1 VNPKT
6 GRKVL
11 TNSKIGRVVLNNYLK
26 ASNGANIV
34 GGASPIYQGPGYD
47 YVNYLTTTSF
57 TPFSVIDTFH
67 TDLFHFLT
75 NTPHYLAHFGILSAT
90 PIINVNDKD
99 GMEAARLFLEQI
111 EVYFDYPA
119 YFSDFTKG
127 MVPGTYRNSLSLPD
141 YVGISEDSSCTLTS
155 GREATARECYI
166 RTILV
171 QSAKLR
177 LFHLMHNNGVDIR
190 PAMEHI
196 LSECAALQK
205 IINLLYITFSG
216 QECVN
221 IHGGQACLDEYI
233 EIIKDIFNSY
243 WSQETIGEIL
253 DQTINN
259 LGEKD
264 ITLSKDQINDIL
276 TTKVEWG
283 IGNIPTDIGQGLL
296 F

>member
-1 VNPKT
+1 
-6 GRKVL
+6 
-11 TNSKIGRVVLNNYLK
+11 
-26 ASNGANIV
+26 
-34 GGASPIYQGPGYD
+34 
-47 YVNYLTTTSF
+47 
-57 TPFSVIDTFH
+57 
-67 TDLFHFLT
+67 
-75 NTPHYLAHFGILSAT
+75 
-90 PIINVNDKD
+90 
-99 GMEAARLFLEQI
+99 
-111 EVYFDYPA
+111 
-119 YFSDFTKG
+119 
-127 MVPGTYRNSLSLPD
+127 MVMPLGGTYRNSLSLPD